1 MFTSI
6 EYNERSIAKN
16 AQFARLRYQY
26 NTVKK
31 ECQAPEVL
39 HDVSSSGK
47 VRKWSY
53 YKGQNMYIAYAY
65 EQFDQEKY
73 EKLLGC
79 GTWLQYAAD
88 RNSGRLTLKSA
99 NFCRLRLCPICQW
112 RRSLKL
118 YGQMRRVIEHLGGDY
133 LYIFWT
139 GTIRNCGGSELSQ
152 SITHLLEGFK
162 CMAKMPEFKRACKGY
177 FRALEVTRNT
187 DTGDFHPHIHA
198 IFAVRRSYFTSR
210 DYLAQTDWTALWL
223 KALNECATRCKCARL
238 DYAPIVNVKR
248 VKARGGAQS
257 EYDGGPVDTIAAIC
271 ETAKYCVKSEDII
284 CYDDWDLTVDTLKTL
299 DSALSGRRLI
309 SMGGI
314 IRQAHH
320 DLNLTSV
327 DSEDS
332 DLLDI
337 GQDESIANP
346 DNANELLYV
355 WHSGYSEYVR
365 KD

>member
-1 MFTSI
+1 M
-6 EYNERSIAKN
+6 
-16 AQFARLRYQY
+16 ARD
-26 NTVKK
+26 
-31 ECQAPEVL
+31 CQSPPEIL

-47 VRKWSY
+47 VRRWSY
-53 YKGQNMYIAYAY
+53 YKGQNMYIGGAY
-65 EQFDQEKY
+65 EQYDTDKAQKIY
-73 EKLLGC
+73 NC
-79 GTWLQYAAD
+79 GTWLRYCAD
-88 RNSGRLTLKSA
+88 SNSGRLTLTGA

-118 YGQMRRVIEHLGGDY
+118 YGQMRRVIEHLGSDY

-139 GTIRNCGGSELSQ
+139 GTIKNCGGSELSQ
-152 SITHLLEGFK
+152 TITHLLEGFK
-162 CMAKMPEFKRACKGY
+162 CMAKMPQYRKAVRGY

-187 DTGDFHPHIHA
+187 ETGDFHPHIHA

-210 DYLAQTDWTALWL
+210 DYLSHSDWTALWL
-223 KALNECATRCKCARL
+223 KALNECAQRCNSSRI

-248 VKARGGAQS
+248 VKPRGGAQS
-257 EYDGGPVDTIAAIC
+257 DYDGGAVDTIAAIC

-284 CYDDWDLTVDTLKTL
+284 CYDDWDMTVDTLRTL
-299 DSALSGRRLI
+299 DGALAGRRLI
-309 SMGGI
+309 SMGGV

-320 DLNLTSV
+320 DLNLSAV
-327 DSEDS
+327 DSDDA

-337 GQDESIANP
+337 GADESIANP

-365 KD
+365 KE

>member
-1 MFTSI
+1 M
-6 EYNERSIAKN
+6 
-16 AQFARLRYQY
+16 
-26 NTVKK
+26 KK
-31 ECQAPEVL
+31 ECQAPEIL
-39 HDVSSSGK
+39 TDVSPSGK

-53 YKGQNMYIAYAY
+53 YKGQNMYISYAY
-65 EQFDQEKY
+65 ESFDDEKAR
-73 EKLLGC
+73 KLQAC
-79 GTWLQYAAD
+79 GTWLQYIAD
-88 RNSGRLTLKSA
+88 SSNGRLTLKSA

-118 YGQMRRVIEHLGGDY
+118 YGQMRKVIEHLGTDY

-139 GTIRNCGGSELSQ
+139 GTIKNCGGSELSD

-162 CMAKMPEFKRACKGY
+162 CMCKMPEFKRACKGY
-177 FRALEVTRNT
+177 FRALEVTRNPI
-187 DTGDFHPHIHA
+187 DNSYHPHIHA

-210 DYLAQTDWTALWL
+210 DYLAQADWAALWL
-223 KALNECATRCKCARL
+223 KALNECAPRCKCSKL
-238 DYAPIVNVKR
+238 DYVPIVNVKR
-248 VKARGGAQS
+248 VKARGTPT
-257 EYDGGPVDTIAAIC
+257 EYDGGAVDTIAAIC

-327 DSEDS
+327 DSDDS

-346 DNANELLYV
+346 DRANELLYV